1 MNEVK
6 DWSKN
11 TETMKAI
18 IRTDDG
24 GPEVLQLAEVPS
36 PTPTATQLLVDVHA
50 TALNRADLIQRRG
63 GYPPPPG
70 ESEILGLEIA
80 GTVSAVGDAV
90 GNGISEGARVF
101 GLVGGGGYA
110 EQAVID
116 YRMAMPIPD
125 EWSFEQ
131 AAAVPE
137 VFFTANEN
145 IFTLG
150 KLSAGETILIHAG
163 GSGVGSA
170 GIQISQ
176 HAGATVFVTAGTPE
190 KIDKCKA
197 LGAVEGIHYKT
208 TDFVT
213 EIQRLTNG
221 QGVDVVLDF
230 IGAPYLERNL
240 SILKTRGRLLQ
251 VGLIG
256 GATAEINLGAVM
268 RNRLQVIGSVM
279 RPQSIDEKIAITQR
293 FVERWLPELKRG
305 VLQPIID
312 TVFPLAQ
319 AQQAHEYMEANRN
332 FGKILLKVF

>member
-1 MNEVK
+1 
-6 DWSKN
+6 
-11 TETMKAI
+11 MKAI
-18 IRTDDG
+18 IRTGDG
-24 GPEVLQLAEVPS
+24 GPEVLQLDDAPS
-36 PTPTATQLLVDVHA
+36 PEPTETQLLVDVHA
-50 TALNRADLIQRRG
+50 TALNRADMIQRRG

-80 GTVSAVGDAV
+80 GTVSAMGSTVEGV
-90 GNGISEGARVF
+90 SEGDRVF

-125 EWSFEQ
+125 EWTFEQ

-170 GIQISQ
+170 GVQIS
-176 HAGATVFVTAGTPE
+176 HHTGATVFVTAGTSE
-190 KIDKCKA
+190 KIDNCKR
-197 LGAVEGIHYKT
+197 LGAVEGINYKQE
-208 TDFVT
+208 DFVA
-213 EIQRLTNG
+213 EIGRLTDER
-221 QGVDVVLDF
+221 GVDVVLDF
-230 IGAPYLERNL
+230 IGAPYFERNL
-240 SILKTRGRLLQ
+240 SILKTKGRLLQ

-256 GATAEINLGAVM
+256 GATTEINLNTVM
-268 RNRLQVIGSVM
+268 RNRLQIIGSVM

-293 FVERWLPELKRG
+293 FMERWLPELKRG
-305 VLQPIID
+305 TLRPVID

-319 AQQAHEYMEANRN
+319 AQQAHAYMEANLN
-332 FGKILLKVF
+332 FGKILLKIKK

>member
-1 MNEVK
+1 M
-6 DWSKN
+6 
-11 TETMKAI
+11 MKAI
-18 IRTDDG
+18 IRTGDG
-24 GPEVLQLAEVPS
+24 GPEVLQLAEAPS
-36 PTPTATQLLVDVHA
+36 PTPTATQILVDVHA
-50 TALNRADLIQRRG
+50 TALNRADTIQRRG

-70 ESEILGLEIA
+70 ESDIIGLEIA
-80 GTVSAVGDAV
+80 GTVSAMGDAV
-90 GNGISEGARVF
+90 KGGISKGDRVF

-116 YRMAMPIPD
+116 YRMAMSIP
-125 EWSFEQ
+125 EAWSFEE

-170 GIQISQ
+170 GVQISQ
-176 HAGATVFVTAGTPE
+176 HAGATVFITAGTPE
-190 KIDKCKA
+190 KINRCKE
-197 LGAVEGIHYKT
+197 LGATEGINYKT

-213 EIQRLTNG
+213 EIQRLTDG

-230 IGAPYLERNL
+230 IGAPYFERNL
-240 SILKTRGRLLQ
+240 SILKTKGRLLQ

-256 GATAEINLGAVM
+256 GSATEINLNTVM
-268 RNRLQVIGSVM
+268 RNRLQIIGSVM
-279 RPQSIDEKIAITQR
+279 RPQSVDEKIAITQR
-293 FVERWLPELKRG
+293 FVERWLPGLKSG

-312 TVFPLAQ
+312 IVFPLAE
-319 AQQAHEYMEANRN
+319 AAQAHAYMEANRN
-332 FGKILLKVF
+332 FGKIILRVR

>member
-1 MNEVK
+1 
-6 DWSKN
+6 
-11 TETMKAI
+11 MKAI
-18 IRTDDG
+18 IRTGDG
-24 GPEVLQLAEVPS
+24 GPEVLQLGDAPS
-36 PTPTATQLLVDVHA
+36 PKPIGTQLLVDVHA
-50 TALNRADLIQRRG
+50 TALNRADTIQRRG

-80 GTVSAVGDAV
+80 GTVSAMGEAVEGVVEGD
-90 GNGISEGARVF
+90 RVF

-110 EQAVID
+110 AQAIID
-116 YRMAMPIPD
+116 YRMAMPMPD
-125 EWSFEQ
+125 EWTFER

-170 GIQISQ
+170 GIQISH
-176 HAGATVFVTAGTPE
+176 HAGAKVFVTAGTSE
-190 KIDKCKA
+190 KIKNCKA
-197 LGAVEGIHYKT
+197 LGAVEGINYKEN
-208 TDFVT
+208 DFVAET
-213 EIQRLTNG
+213 LRLTDE

-240 SILKTRGRLLQ
+240 SILKAKGRLLQ

-256 GATAEINLGAVM
+256 GSTTEIDLGTVM
-268 RNRLQVIGSVM
+268 RNRLQLIGSVM
-279 RPQSIDEKIAITQR
+279 RPQSIDEKIAITRR
-293 FVERWLPELKRG
+293 FMERWLPELKRG
-305 VLQPIID
+305 TLRPIID

-332 FGKILLKVF
+332 FGKIILKVR

>member
-1 MNEVK
+1 
-6 DWSKN
+6 
-11 TETMKAI
+11 MKGI
-18 IRTDDG
+18 IRTGDG
-24 GPEVLQLAEVPS
+24 GPEVLQLAEAPS

-50 TALNRADLIQRRG
+50 TALNRADMIQRRG

-70 ESEILGLEIA
+70 ESDILGLEIA
-80 GTVSAVGDAV
+80 GTVSAMGDAV
-90 GNGISEGARVF
+90 EGGISKGDRVF

-125 EWSFEQ
+125 GWSFEQ

-150 KLSAGETILIHAG
+150 RLSAGETILIHAG
-163 GSGVGSA
+163 GSGVGST
-170 GIQISQ
+170 GVQISR

-197 LGAVEGIHYKT
+197 LGAVDGINYKT
-208 TDFVT
+208 SDFVT
-213 EIQRLTNG
+213 EIQRLTDG

-230 IGAPYLERNL
+230 IGAPYFERNL
-240 SILKTRGRLLQ
+240 SLLKTKGRLLQ
-251 VGLIG
+251 VGLISG
-256 GATAEINLGAVM
+256 SATEINLNTVM
-268 RNRLQVIGSVM
+268 RNRLQIIGSVM

-312 TVFPLAQ
+312 TVFPLAE
-319 AQQAHEYMEANRN
+319 AAQAHEYMEANRN
-332 FGKILLKVF
+332 FGKILLKVR

>member
-1 MNEVK
+1 
-6 DWSKN
+6 
-11 TETMKAI
+11 MKAI
-18 IRTDDG
+18 IRTGDG
-24 GPEVLQLAEVPS
+24 GPEVLQLAEVSS
-36 PTPTATQLLVDVHA
+36 PIPAATQLLVDVHA

-80 GTVSAVGDAV
+80 GTVSAIGDAV
-90 GNGISEGARVF
+90 ENGVSKGDRVF

-125 EWSFEQ
+125 GWSFEE

-163 GSGVGSA
+163 GSGVGST
-170 GIQISQ
+170 GIQIAR

-197 LGAVEGIHYKT
+197 LGAVEGINYKT

-213 EIQRLTNG
+213 EIQRLTDG

-230 IGAPYLERNL
+230 IGAPYLDRNL
-240 SILKTRGRLLQ
+240 SILKTKGRLLQ

-256 GATAEINLGAVM
+256 GATTEINLGTVM
-268 RNRLQVIGSVM
+268 RNRLQIIGSVM

-293 FVERWLPELKRG
+293 FLERWFPELKRG

-319 AQQAHEYMEANRN
+319 TQQAHEYMEANRN
-332 FGKILLKVF
+332 FGKILLKVR

>member
-1 MNEVK
+1 
-6 DWSKN
+6 
-11 TETMKAI
+11 MKAI
-18 IRTDDG
+18 IRTGDG

-50 TALNRADLIQRRG
+50 TALNRADTIQRRG

-70 ESEILGLEIA
+70 ESDIIGLEIA
-80 GTVSAVGDAV
+80 GTVSAMGDAV
-90 GNGISEGARVF
+90 ESGISEGDRVF

-125 EWSFEQ
+125 GWSFEQ

-170 GIQISQ
+170 GVQISR
-176 HAGATVFVTAGTPE
+176 HAGATVFVTAGTQE
-190 KIDKCKA
+190 KINGCKE
-197 LGAVEGIHYKT
+197 LGATDGINYKT

-213 EIQRLTNG
+213 EIQRLTDG

-230 IGAPYLERNL
+230 IGAPYFERNL
-240 SILKTRGRLLQ
+240 SILKTKGRLLQ

-256 GATAEINLGAVM
+256 GSATEINLNTLM
-268 RNRLQVIGSVM
+268 RNRLQIIGSVM

-293 FVERWLPELKRG
+293 FVERWLPALKSG
-305 VLQPIID
+305 VLQPVID
-312 TVFPLAQ
+312 TVFPLVQ
-319 AQQAHEYMEANRN
+319 AAQAHEYMEANHN
-332 FGKILLKVF
+332 FGKILLKVK